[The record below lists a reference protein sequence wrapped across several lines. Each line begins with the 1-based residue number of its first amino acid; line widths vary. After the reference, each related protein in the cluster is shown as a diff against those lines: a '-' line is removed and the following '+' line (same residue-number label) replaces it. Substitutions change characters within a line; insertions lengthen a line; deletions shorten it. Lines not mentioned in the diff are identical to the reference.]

1 MLNIDSIN
9 NYNSDEYN
17 IILKWWY
24 ELNQLVPYNICL
36 LNIVSYQHNIPSE
49 VQDDLFN
56 WIDIHHPI
64 NTCECYC
71 CQKVRIFTSFGIN
84 FYHANYCV
92 LQCIF
97 NNISVDINALP
108 LIRNSIYKLNMDD
121 IEFSNF
127 QLLLENIISLY
138 NVNVKVS

>member
-9 NYNSDEYN
+9 SYKGDEYN

-24 ELNQLVPYNICL
+24 ELNQLIPYNICL

-49 VQDDLFN
+49 IRDELFN
-56 WIDIHHPI
+56 WVDIYHPI
-64 NTCECYC
+64 NSCECDC
-71 CQKVRIFTSFGIN
+71 CQKVRIFMSFGIN
-84 FYHANYCV
+84 IYHANYCV

-97 NNISVDINALP
+97 NNIYVDINALP
-108 LIRNSIYKLNMDD
+108 LIKNSIYKLHMDD

-127 QLLLENIISLY
+127 KLLLENIINLCSF
-138 NVNVKVS
+138 NID

>member
-9 NYNSDEYN
+9 SYKGDEYN

-24 ELNQLVPYNICL
+24 ELNQLIPYNICL

-49 VQDDLFN
+49 IRDELFN
-56 WIDIHHPI
+56 WVDIYHPI
-64 NTCECYC
+64 NSCECDC
-71 CQKVRIFTSFGIN
+71 CKKVRIFMSFGIN
-84 FYHANYCV
+84 IYHANYCV

-97 NNISVDINALP
+97 NNIYVDINALP
-108 LIRNSIYKLNMDD
+108 LIKNSIYKLHMDD

-127 QLLLENIISLY
+127 QLLLENIINLCSF
-138 NVNVKVS
+138 NID